1 MTRRW
6 EGTISGWLRACLYA
20 CVLAACVPVAA
31 QTTDVPQPWISYAQ
45 LVGRQFQAW
54 LEADGDA
61 ADRLHRYLEARV
73 LNASAD
79 APPPAIVVRAWIG
92 ANGAVT
98 RIEFASLGSADADAT
113 LRQLLT
119 ASPLAEAPPPDMLQP
134 LRVRLRLT
142 PNPEAAAGA
151 PAPASVTHAP

>member
-1 MTRRW
+1 MTRRR

-20 CVLAACVPVAA
+20 CVLAACAPVAA

-119 ASPLAEAPPPDMLQP
+119 ASPLTEAPPPDMLQP

-142 PNPEAAAGA
+142 PNPEAPAGA
-151 PAPASVTHAP
+151 PASATHTP

>member
-1 MTRRW
+1 M
-6 EGTISGWLRACLYA
+6 
-20 CVLAACVPVAA
+20 LAVCVPVAA
-31 QTTDVPQPWISYAQ
+31 QTADVPQPWINYAQ

-61 ADRLHRYLEARV
+61 ADRLHRYLEERV
-73 LNASAD
+73 LNARAD

-98 RIEFASLGSADADAT
+98 RVEFASLGSSDADAT

-134 LRVRLRLT
+134 LRVRLRLM
-142 PNPEAAAGA
+142 PNPGAAANA
-151 PAPASVTHAP
+151 P